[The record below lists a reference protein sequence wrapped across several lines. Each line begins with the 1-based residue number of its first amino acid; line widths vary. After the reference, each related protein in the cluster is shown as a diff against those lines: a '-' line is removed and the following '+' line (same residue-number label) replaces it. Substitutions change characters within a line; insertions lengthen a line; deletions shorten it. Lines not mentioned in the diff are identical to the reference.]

1 MKLFPFFKKQNNK
14 IGYKCSCCGQV
25 YEEVPLSFGGDFP
38 DYYFS
43 VPPEERNERIELQ
56 PSLCVVDKEHF
67 FHRGRLTI
75 PIIDH
80 TENLIFNV
88 WTSISEDN
96 FGIRIDF
103 WEDPKRLDQER
114 YFGWLQ
120 TIVPTYGDTLNIKTF
135 AIEQA
140 VGLIPEIKVIE
151 ENHPLKFDQDNGI
164 TYKKT
169 LEIVD
174 KIMREQHQKN

>member
-1 MKLFPFFKKQNNK
+1 MKLFPFFKKTGNK
-14 IGYKCSCCGQV
+14 VGYKCSCCGQV
-25 YEEVPLSFGGDFP
+25 YDEVPLCFGGDFP

-43 VPPEERNERIELQ
+43 VPPDERSERIELET
-56 PSLCVVDKEHF
+56 SLCVVDKEHF
-67 FHRGRLTI
+67 FHRGRLII

-80 TENLIFNV
+80 TENLVFNV
-88 WTSISEDN
+88 WTSISEEN
-96 FGIRIDF
+96 FRIRMDF
-103 WEDPKRLDQER
+103 WEDSKRVDQEP

-120 TIVPTYGDTLNIKTF
+120 TIVPTYSDTLNIKTI

-140 VGLIPEIKVIE
+140 VGLIPEIKVVE

-174 KIMREQHQKN
+174 KILRELHQKN

>member
-1 MKLFPFFKKQNNK
+1 MKLFPFFKKADKK

-25 YEEVPLSFGGDFP
+25 YDEVPLCFGDDFP

-43 VPPEERNERIELQ
+43 VPPDERNERIELQ

-96 FGIRIDF
+96 FGIRMDF
-103 WEDPKRLDQER
+103 WEDPKRVDQEP

-120 TIVPTYGDTLNIKTF
+120 TIVPTYGDTLNIKTI

-140 VGLIPEIKVIE
+140 VGLIPEIKIIE
-151 ENHPLKFDQDNGI
+151 ENHPLKIDQDNGL

-174 KIMREQHQKN
+174 KILREQHQKN

>member
-1 MKLFPFFKKQNNK
+1 MKLFPFLKKKDNK
-14 IGYKCSCCGQV
+14 IVYKCSCCGQE
-25 YEEVPLSFGGDFP
+25 YDSVPLCFGGDFP

-56 PSLCVVDKEHF
+56 PSLCVVDKTHF

-96 FGIRIDF
+96 FGIRMDF
-103 WEDPKRLDQER
+103 WEDPKRVYQEP

-120 TIVPTYGDTLNIKTF
+120 TIVPTYGDTLNTKTI
-135 AIEQA
+135 AIEQE
-140 VGLIPEIKVIE
+140 VGLIPNIQVIE
-151 ENHPLKFDQDNGI
+151 ENHPLKIDQDNGI
-164 TYKKT
+164 TYKEALKKVD
-169 LEIVD
+169 EILR
-174 KIMREQHQKN
+174 MNHQKN